1 MFSFADDD
9 RVGVLPDLFG
19 HQRRMWPANND
30 GNPSAA
36 ILSRQPVGVGRSR
49 RVGRDADQIDWP
61 VVIHVLHDFVSV
73 GNFPVFG
80 GISGKERHRQLPARR
95 YPGRAV
101 PGGDTPALNSCLGGV
116 PCRFTEHR

>member
-1 MFSFADDD
+1 MSLHLAAFEVGQKLRLDVFSFADDD

-49 RVGRDADQIDWP
+49 RVGRDADQIDWR
-61 VVIHVLHDFVSV
+61 S
-73 GNFPVFG
+73 
-80 GISGKERHRQLPARR
+80 
-95 YPGRAV
+95 
-101 PGGDTPALNSCLGGV
+101 
-116 PCRFTEHR
+116 